1 MQNMNNTDRIAQHLQ
16 GIKLQDMTVEDI
28 KLAQKQQTFEA
39 EMLNRLSG
47 VGIACYS
54 CPDSKMSKI
63 TAEFTILSTHK
74 TVQSVWRRRIE
85 CYLRSSLLSRRLKRL
100 SRFSI
105 APHSLFLLRFHCNDD
120 HCCNF
125 QWVLCTICRYFVV
138 GIIDT
143 VAHHTHTYKA
153 LSDPTYRLLSSQTHH
168 TLWL

>member
-1 MQNMNNTDRIAQHLQ
+1 MKMQNMNNTDRIAQHLQ

-74 TVQSVWRRRIE
+74 TVQSV
-85 CYLRSSLLSRRLKRL
+85 
-100 SRFSI
+100 
-105 APHSLFLLRFHCNDD
+105 
-120 HCCNF
+120 
-125 QWVLCTICRYFVV
+125 
-138 GIIDT
+138 
-143 VAHHTHTYKA
+143 
-153 LSDPTYRLLSSQTHH
+153 
-168 TLWL
+168 